1 MDYNEAPVI
10 SNIDTKS
17 NLYIKSTIFIESTKD
32 PNTNEACFQN
42 TAIYKCK
49 ISP

>member
-1 MDYNEAPVI
+1 MDYNEAPEV
-10 SNIDTKS
+10 SNIDTKH
-17 NLYIKSTIFIESTKD
+17 NTIFIELTKD